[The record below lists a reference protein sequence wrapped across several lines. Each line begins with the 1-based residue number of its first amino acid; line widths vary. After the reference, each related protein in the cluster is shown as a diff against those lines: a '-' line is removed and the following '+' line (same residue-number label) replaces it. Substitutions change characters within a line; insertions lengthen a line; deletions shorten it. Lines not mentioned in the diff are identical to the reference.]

1 MQVRH
6 AALLA
11 SVAYLSSAETAQLS
25 QSTSLLSPML
35 DTLPPLAQ
43 SLSQPPLGSDSSSDS
58 APRTSNYHYLSTFL
72 SALTPLCTSHPNLFA
87 PHLVSLLTFLPALI
101 LPPVDCGPTPTLGRP
116 FPGNGGISNGRQGAF
131 VFPPP
136 ESSQSTSSPSS
147 AGPSNSN
154 QNSIEENEKDDE
166 RDERSTLR
174 LSALEFMI
182 SLSEA
187 GPNMVRKVPGWTD
200 IIVRACLEGMGEFD
214 EDETEMSGLE
224 IWLRE
229 DVSIF
234 FGFVAI
240 ALGLTLVVVAFC

>member
-1 MQVRH
+1 M
-6 AALLA
+6 
-11 SVAYLSSAETAQLS
+11 
-25 QSTSLLSPML
+25 
-35 DTLPPLAQ
+35 
-43 SLSQPPLGSDSSSDS
+43 
-58 APRTSNYHYLSTFL
+58 
-72 SALTPLCTSHPNLFA
+72 
-87 PHLVSLLTFLPALI
+87 
-101 LPPVDCGPTPTLGRP
+101 GRS
-116 FPGNGGISNGRQGAF
+116 FPGNGDISNGRQGVF

-136 ESSQSTSSPSS
+136 SETSQSNSSSPSS
-147 AGPSNSN
+147 TSPSNLR
-154 QNSIEENEKDDE
+154 NSIEDNEKDDE

-229 DVSIF
+229 DVSNLLLF
-234 FGFVAI
+234 F
-240 ALGLTLVVVAFC
+240 

>member
-1 MQVRH
+1 M
-6 AALLA
+6 
-11 SVAYLSSAETAQLS
+11 
-25 QSTSLLSPML
+25 
-35 DTLPPLAQ
+35 
-43 SLSQPPLGSDSSSDS
+43 
-58 APRTSNYHYLSTFL
+58 
-72 SALTPLCTSHPNLFA
+72 
-87 PHLVSLLTFLPALI
+87 
-101 LPPVDCGPTPTLGRP
+101 GRP
-116 FPGNGGISNGRQGAF
+116 FPGNGGISNGRQGVF

-136 ESSQSTSSPSS
+136 SESSQSAASSSPSS
-147 AGPSNSN
+147 AGPSNLHSN
-154 QNSIEENEKDDE
+154 QDSIEDNDKDDE

-229 DVSIF
+229 DVSF
-234 FGFVAI
+234 FFVS
-240 ALGLTLVVVAFC
+240 LHLRLD

>member
-1 MQVRH
+1 
-6 AALLA
+6 
-11 SVAYLSSAETAQLS
+11 
-25 QSTSLLSPML
+25 ML

-43 SLSQPPLGSDSSSDS
+43 SLSQPPLGFNSSSGA

-72 SALTPLCTSHPNLFA
+72 STLTPLCTSHPNLFS

-101 LPPVDCGPTPTLGRP
+101 LPPVDCGPTPTIGRP
-116 FPGNGGISNGRQGAF
+116 FPGNGGISNGRQGVF
-131 VFPPP
+131 LFPPP
-136 ESSQSTSSPSS
+136 SESTSSSPSS
-147 AGPSNSN
+147 AGPSNLNSN
-154 QNSIEENEKDDE
+154 QNSIEDNEKDDE

-229 DVSIF
+229 DVGKIYYS
-234 FGFVAI
+234 
-240 ALGLTLVVVAFC
+240 LHLRLN

>member
-11 SVAYLSSAETAQLS
+11 SVAYLSAAEAAQLS
-25 QSTSLLSPML
+25 QSSSLLSPML
-35 DTLPPLAQ
+35 DTLPPLAL
-43 SLSQPPLGSDSSSDS
+43 SLSQPPLGSNSSSDS

-72 SALTPLCTSHPNLFA
+72 SALTPLCTSHPNLFS
-87 PHLVSLLTFLPALI
+87 PHLASLLTFLPALI

-116 FPGNGGISNGRQGAF
+116 FPGNGGISNGRQGVF

-136 ESSQSTSSPSS
+136 SESSQSTSSSPSS
-147 AGPSNSN
+147 PGPSNSHPN
-154 QNSIEENEKDDE
+154 QSSTEDNEKDDE

-200 IIVRACLEGMGEFD
+200 VIVRACLEGMGEFD
-214 EDETEMSGLE
+214 EDETEISGLE
-224 IWLRE
+224 VWLRE
-229 DVSIF
+229 DVSIL
-234 FGFVAI
+234 FGFS
-240 ALGLTLVVVAFC
+240 LHLRLD